1 MGDSEERDTMVMT
14 NRNRI
19 VYSNFRFLFECVID
33 EY

>member
-19 VYSNFRFLFECVID
+19 VHSNFRFLFECVID